1 MSIEFIDSDTESFI
15 EHHGVKGMKWGIRKD
30 RGRKNSRKTSTQPN
44 PNLGEAKVRRGVK
57 GKALKSMSDQD
68 LNRSN
73 DRLRREAEYRR
84 LNSAGQSFVK
94 DVLKQSA
101 KPVLVA
107 ALTGTGVM
115 VTKKLLS
122 TGGPGVANAAKDV
135 AKRGAPAVKEML
147 KSIDNSEWAT
157 LVVQAW
163 KKKK

>member
-1 MSIEFIDSDTESFI
+1 MSIEFIDSDTESFL
-15 EHHGVKGMKWGIRKD
+15 EHHGILGMKWGIRKD
-30 RGRKNSRKTSTQPN
+30 RGRKKSRKTSIQPN

-57 GKALKSMSDQD
+57 RQSLKSMSDQD

-84 LNSAGQSFVK
+84 LNSAGQSFIK

-107 ALTGTGVM
+107 ALTGTGVI
-115 VTKKLLS
+115 VTKNLLS
-122 TGGPGVANAAKDV
+122 TGGTGIAGAAKDI
-135 AKRGAPAVKEML
+135 AKRGAPAVKEIL
-147 KSIDNSEWAT
+147 KTIDNSEWST

>member
-1 MSIEFIDSDTESFI
+1 
-15 EHHGVKGMKWGIRKD
+15 
-30 RGRKNSRKTSTQPN
+30 
-44 PNLGEAKVRRGVK
+44 
-57 GKALKSMSDQD
+57 MSDQD

-84 LNSAGQSFVK
+84 LNSAGQSFIK

-115 VTKKLLS
+115 VTKNLLA
-122 TGGPGVANAAKDV
+122 TGGPGIAGAAKDI
-135 AKRGAPAVKEML
+135 AKRGAPAVKEIL
-147 KSIDNSEWAT
+147 KTIDNSEWST